1 MLKKTI
7 TYTDLDDNEITE
19 DFWFNLS
26 QAEMTEMMLSKE
38 GKEGGFETWVRN
50 IQASND
56 GQVIVDNFKKIL
68 LSTVG
73 QRSADNKSFLKSD
86 AIRDAFQ
93 YSDAYGV
100 LFMEIVTDADKMAAF
115 INGVVPAKLRDRVQG
130 SIQQAGL
137 PTPQAT
143 PAPVVTQAPPV
154 GSTPA
159 PPPQAEMPKD
169 DKPAWYTEG
178 RVPTEKELIG
188 ASSELMME
196 AFRRKSAGGVAENG
210 A

>member
-1 MLKKTI
+1 MLKKEI
-7 TYTDLDDNEITE
+7 TYHDLDDNEITE
-19 DFWFNLS
+19 TFWFNMS
-26 QAEMTEMMLSKE
+26 QSELAELALGKE
-38 GKEGGFETWVRN
+38 GKEGGFENWVRN
-50 IQASND
+50 IQNSND
-56 GQVIVDNFKKIL
+56 GQVIIDNFKKIL

-73 QRSADNKSFLKSD
+73 QRSADNKSFMKSD
-86 AIRDAFQ
+86 EIRESFQ
-93 YSDAYGV
+93 YSDAYTV
-100 LFMEIVTDADKMAAF
+100 LFMELVVDAEKMAAF
-115 INGVVPAKLRDRVQG
+115 INGVVPAKLRDQVQG
-130 SIQQAGL
+130 NLAQSGL
-137 PTPQAT
+137 TT
-143 PAPVVTQAPPV
+143 PAVTEAPPV

-159 PPPQAEMPKD
+159 PPPQAQIQATAQPKD